1 VNHRS
6 GDNTPVVKVE
16 LKRAD
21 AYELIH
27 GDKLLSASRLVKAL
41 GANLKA
47 ALANASVRRYPDKV
61 VIFQQGDSGTGL
73 YLVLSGDVRLFARK
87 QSDAVE
93 LGMVHR
99 GDVLGEGEVLSG
111 GPLRKASAVAQGAVD
126 LVEIPR
132 DGLLVNGQLPPA
144 LKALLDDVHAAR
156 SQALDEM
163 TDFLNRW

>member
-1 VNHRS
+1 VSQRS

-21 AYELIH
+21 AFELIH
-27 GDKLLSASRLVKAL
+27 GDKVLSASAVVKAL
-41 GANLKA
+41 GASLKA
-47 ALANASVRRYPDKV
+47 VLAHASVRRYPDKV
-61 VIFQQGDSGTGL
+61 VIFQQGEAGSGL
-73 YLVLSGDVRLFARK
+73 CFVLKGDVRLFARK
-87 QSDAVE
+87 QTDAVE

-111 GPLRKASAVAQGAVD
+111 NPLRKASAVAQGPVD

-132 DGLLVNGQLPPA
+132 DSLLVHGHLPA
-144 LKALLDDVHAAR
+144 GLRKVLDDVHAAR
-156 SQALDEM
+156 SRALDEM

>member
-1 VNHRS
+1 MSQRS

-21 AYELIH
+21 AFELIH
-27 GDKLLSASRLVKAL
+27 ADKVLSASAVVKAL
-41 GANLKA
+41 GHSLKA
-47 ALANASVRRYPDKV
+47 VLASASVRRYPDKV
-61 VIFQQGDSGTGL
+61 VIFQQGEAGSGL
-73 YLVLSGDVRLFARK
+73 YFVLKGDVRLFARK
-87 QSDAVE
+87 QTDAVE

-99 GDVLGEGEVLSG
+99 GDVLGEGEVLTG
-111 GPLRKASAVAQGAVD
+111 LPLRKASAVAQGAVD

-132 DGLLVNGQLPPA
+132 DSLLVHGHLLPA
-144 LKALLDDVHAAR
+144 LKHVLDQVHAAR